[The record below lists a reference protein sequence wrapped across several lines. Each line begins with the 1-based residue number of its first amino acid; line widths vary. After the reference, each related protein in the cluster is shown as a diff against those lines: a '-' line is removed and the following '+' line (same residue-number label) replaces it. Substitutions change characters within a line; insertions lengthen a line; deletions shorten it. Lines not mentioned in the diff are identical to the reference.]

1 MAKPI
6 DSITEQKIRESVK
19 IEDVFDDHGCVLH
32 RNGNRGLTCLC
43 PFHEDRELGNF
54 SIDTRRNIFKCFACG
69 ASGDWI
75 KAVALFEG
83 YDEKRDFNKILRYGA
98 GLCNIYI
105 DDTEPVRVTKY
116 VPRAPLPPLE
126 PYYWDIANVRA
137 YMGKPN
143 PLTDWMLSLPLTE
156 GDSKRLRNALQLYF
170 VGTAIKGDMQGR
182 VIWWYVNEQ
191 LKITNA
197 KFMRYLPNGHRD
209 KQCNPN
215 WMSTVCKI
223 DKDKFSTKACLF
235 GLHLL
240 PIYEYAEVCIVE
252 SEKTAVLC
260 SAFSEP
266 SSRIWMA
273 CGGKSFFGKSM
284 IQPLIDAGRSVVVY
298 PDYDGY
304 EDWCKLV
311 REIGYDKMT
320 VSRQVLDLHTAED
333 GDKADIADIMVRL
346 VTENDLTRACA
357 LLGVTDE
364 ETKENL
370 GLLIDKLDL
379 RLV

>member
-1 MAKPI
+1 MKPI
-6 DSITEQKIRESVK
+6 DDIKAQQIRESVR
-19 IEDVFDDHGCVLH
+19 IEDVFDDHGIVLH
-32 RNGNRGLTCLC
+32 RNGNRGLQCLC

-75 KAVALFEG
+75 KAVAMLDKL
-83 YDEKRDFNKILRYGA
+83 DEKKDFNKILRYGA

-105 DDTEPVRVTKY
+105 DDSEPVRATKY
-116 VPRAPLPPLE
+116 VPRQPLPPLE
-126 PYYWDIANVRA
+126 PYYWDINNVKA
-137 YMGKPN
+137 YMNRPN
-143 PLTDWMLSLPLTE
+143 PLTEWMQSLPLTE
-156 GDSKRLRNALQLYF
+156 NDSRRLRNALQLYF
-170 VGTAIKGDMQGR
+170 VGTAIKGNMTGR
-182 VIWWYVNEQ
+182 VIWWCVDE
-191 LKITNA
+191 KMRITNA

-209 KQCNPN
+209 KAVNPN

-223 DKDKFSTKACLF
+223 DKDKYSTKACLF
-235 GLHLL
+235 GLHMMAF
-240 PIYEYAEVCIVE
+240 YEMAEVCIVE

-273 CGGKSFFGKSM
+273 CGGKSFFGKGM
-284 IQPLIDAGRSVVVY
+284 IQPLIEAGRSIVVY

-304 EDWCKLV
+304 EEWCKIV
-311 REIGYDKMT
+311 REIGYERMT
-320 VSRQVLDLHTAED
+320 VSHQVLDLHTEED

-346 VTENDLTRACA
+346 VSENDLTRACA
-357 LLGVTDE
+357 LLGISDE
-364 ETKENL
+364 ATKENL
-370 GLLIDKLDL
+370 GKLIDNLDL